1 MHLLT
6 QEARRKLPPLYAQEG
21 RGGKAM
27 AWVKLFTPDSSWTW
41 YCVEFDGQD
50 TFFGLVDGQCKEL
63 GYFSLSELASVRGP
77 LGLPIERDM
86 YWTPKRLEEIAPEL
100 FTSGVHE

>member
-6 QEARRKLPPLYAQEG
+6 QEARRKLPPLYCQEG

-100 FTSGVHE
+100 FKPAVNE